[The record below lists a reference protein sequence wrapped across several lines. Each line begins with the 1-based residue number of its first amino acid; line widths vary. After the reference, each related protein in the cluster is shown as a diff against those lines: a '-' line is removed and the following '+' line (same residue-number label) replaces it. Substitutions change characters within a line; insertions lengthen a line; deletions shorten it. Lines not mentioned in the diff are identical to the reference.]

1 MRLKFPG
8 GWARPAAVVL
18 LLNGAYTAGPVT
30 PVAIAAPPAQNPD
43 TMLPEQNVAK
53 AREILSQL
61 VDALGGPTYLEVRER
76 ECDGRRAQFGHNGE
90 LTGFIDFKDYW
101 RYPDKHRIDYS
112 KKRNIIDVFNGD
124 QGWTMDRG
132 GVSAEPTEAVAD
144 FQELVKHSIDNLLRT
159 RLKDPSLNLNFA
171 GRGIVDM
178 RQLDWVE
185 ISEPQRTL
193 RLAVDRSSHL
203 LLRSIVI
210 TVDENRHDRTEET
223 TIYTNYQRKDGVMV
237 ALQISR
243 ERDGRR
249 FFQAFYDTCTFNPNL
264 PGDMFTKAALEKRYA
279 EVGSKKDKD
288 KYKNSK
294 D

>member
-1 MRLKFPG
+1 VRLKFSVA
-8 GWARPAAVVL
+8 WARAVGAAVL
-18 LLNGAYTAGPVT
+18 LGAATLLMLPGAMV
-30 PVAIAAPPAQNPD
+30 VAASAPQNPD

-53 AREILSQL
+53 ARQILNQL
-61 VDALGGPTYLEVRER
+61 VDALGGPAYLEARER

-112 KKRNIIDVFNGD
+112 KKRNIIDLYSGD
-124 QGWTMDRG
+124 EGWTMDRA
-132 GVSAEPTEAVAD
+132 GVSSEPPAAVSD
-144 FQELVKHSIDNLLRT
+144 FQELVKHGVDNLLRFK
-159 RLKDPSLNLNFA
+159 LKDPALNLNYA

-178 RQLDWVE
+178 REVDWVE
-185 ISEPQRTL
+185 ISDPARTL
-193 RLAVDRSSHL
+193 RLGVDRSSHL
-203 LLRSIVI
+203 LLRSVVSSI
-210 TVDENRHDRTEET
+210 DENMQQRTEET

-249 FFQAFYDTCTFNPNL
+249 FYQAFYETCTFNPHFSD
-264 PGDMFTKAALEKRYA
+264 DMFTKAALEKRYA
-279 EVGSKKDKD
+279 EVGSKKDRD

>member
-1 MRLKFPG
+1 VRLKFPG
-8 GWARPAAVVL
+8 CWARRSCAVSLLGAALSTATPAL
-18 LLNGAYTAGPVT
+18 
-30 PVAIAAPPAQNPD
+30 AAASVQNPD

-53 AREILSQL
+53 AREILYQL
-61 VDALGGPTYLEVRER
+61 LDALGGPAFLEARER

-101 RYPDKHRIDYS
+101 RYPDKHRVDYS

-132 GVSAEPTEAVAD
+132 GVSEEPAAAISD
-144 FQELVKHSIDNLLRT
+144 FEELVKHSVDNLLRY
-159 RLKDPSLNLNFA
+159 RLKDQSLNLNYA
-171 GRGIVDM
+171 GRDIIDM
-178 RQLDWVE
+178 RQVDWVE
-185 ISEPQRTL
+185 ISDPQRIL
-193 RLAVDRSSHL
+193 RLGIDRSSHL
-203 LLRSIVI
+203 LLHSII
-210 TVDENRHDRTEET
+210 SSIDENTQQRTQET

-249 FFQAFYDTCTFNPNL
+249 FFQAFYDTCTFNPHL
-264 PGDMFTKAALEKRYA
+264 PEDMFTKAALEKRYA
-279 EVGSKKDKD
+279 EVGNKKDRD
-288 KYKNSK
+288 KYKNAK